1 MASRNTEKEFVVIG
15 LGRFG
20 SSLVKALYD
29 EGRDVIAVE
38 VGKDQ
43 GNEEKLLAVQDYVT
57 ASVIVENMDEISFRE
72 AGIANADH
80 VIISMGDNLE
90 KTILAA
96 ATLKDMNIKNI
107 TVKSNNDQLT
117 RILRKLGITDI
128 VQPEKDS
135 GKTTAKRICHTQLID
150 YVELGIDHAIVSL
163 KVNNPSY
170 IGKTLVEL
178 NLRGQY
184 GINVLAIKRNEKVVI
199 PEPNNLLFTG
209 DTIVVFGK
217 ENDITKL
224 ERAIEADE

>member
-1 MASRNTEKEFVVIG
+1 MSPRHAEKEFVVIG
-15 LGRFG
+15 MGRFG
-20 SSLVKALYD
+20 TSLVKALYN
-29 EGRDVIAVE
+29 EGKEVIAVE

-43 GNEEKLLAVQDYVT
+43 GNEEKLLAVQDFVT

-117 RILRKLGITDI
+117 RILMKLGITDI

-135 GKTTAKRICHTQLID
+135 GKATAKRICHTQLVD
-150 YVELGIDHAIVSL
+150 YVELGTEHAIVSL
-163 KVNNPSY
+163 KVNNPSF

-178 NLRGQY
+178 NLRGQFK
-184 GINVLAIKRNEKVVI
+184 INVLAIKRNDKVI
-199 PEPNNLLFTG
+199 LPEPNNLLFTG
-209 DTIVVFGK
+209 DMIVVFGK
-217 ENDITKL
+217 ERDITEL
-224 ERAIEADE
+224 EYAIEADE

>member
-1 MASRNTEKEFVVIG
+1 MSPRQTEKEFVVIG

-20 SSLVKALYD
+20 TSLVKALYD
-29 EGRDVIAVE
+29 EGKEVIAVE

-43 GNEEKLLAVQDYVT
+43 GNEEKLLAVQDFVT

-80 VIISMGDNLE
+80 VVISMGDNLE

-117 RILRKLGITDI
+117 RILIKLGITDI
-128 VQPEKDS
+128 VQPERDS
-135 GKTTAKRICHTQLID
+135 GKSTAKRICHTQLID
-150 YVELGIDHAIVSL
+150 YVELGVDHAIVSL
-163 KVNNPSY
+163 KVQNASF
-170 IGKTLVEL
+170 IGKTLIEL
-178 NLRGQY
+178 NLRGHF
-184 GINVLAIKRNEKVVI
+184 GVNVLAIRRNDKVII

-209 DTIVVFGK
+209 DTVVVFGK
-217 ENDITKL
+217 ERDITQL
-224 ERAIEADE
+224 ERAIESED